1 MRVVSSERY
10 QKELMDVHNPGV
22 LVVPVG
28 EDQQSYSTRVVR
40 SKGGLTGKR
49 MLHLMVGTLVLVAPP
64 GLLYITWRKQ
74 LAMLQHVKVTKGGPA
89 VMWACIVWMPF
100 ANIYSIVKAIISTS
114 HFAVNKRV
122 QSDEDYSIGVI
133 VAYILVISSIAA
145 VIQSGKALP
154 GLPNTGVLK
163 SAIVRRVVKF
173 HIWSHFNIFVAWML
187 VKSPFVAL
195 LVGTNPFLYG
205 SALLAIVLAAS
216 LPILLTATLFTIGQ
230 VFVGDPDFRLTWRK
244 AVWQA
249 GRLLLVATGC
259 AGVALFLGCICFML
273 LLSKGGNKVQSVSGV
288 ASFFMSH
295 VVLTAVP
302 LLMRSLIRFIRSIH
316 IKHNMYS
323 LPI

>member
-10 QKELMDVHNPGV
+10 QKELVDVHNPGV

-28 EDQQSYSTRVVR
+28 EDQQSYTIRIVR
-40 SKGGLTGKR
+40 TGSGFTMEK
-49 MLHLMVGTLVLVAPP
+49 MLYLMVATLALLTFPA
-64 GLLYITWRKQ
+64 LLYITWRKQ
-74 LAMLQHVKVTKGGPA
+74 LAMLQQVKVTKGGPA
-89 VMWACIVWMPF
+89 VMWACIVWMPLVNLYF
-100 ANIYSIVKAIISTS
+100 IVKAIISSS
-114 HFAVNKRV
+114 HFAVNKKV
-122 QSDEDYSIGVI
+122 QSDNDNSIGVI

-173 HIWSHFNIFVAWML
+173 HIWTHFNIFVAWML
-187 VKSPFVAL
+187 LKSPFVAL

-216 LPILLTATLFTIGQ
+216 LPILLTATLFTIRQ
-230 VFVGDPDFRLTWRK
+230 VFVGDPDFRLTWK
-244 AVWQA
+244 EAVWKA

-259 AGVALFLGCICFML
+259 AGVALFLGCICFLL

-295 VVLTAVP
+295 VVLTALP
-302 LLMRSLIRFIRSIH
+302 LLMRSLIRFIRNIH
-316 IKHNMYS
+316 I
-323 LPI
+323 